1 MDWNNPEEV
10 RAYHRRYYH
19 EKRRQPMIDYLG
31 GECVRCGSTSD
42 LQFDHRIPS
51 EKSFDIRANMTLSN
65 PLVRE
70 ELDKCQLLCRDCH
83 RSKTG
88 EENSGYTH
96 GTIYAWMKVKCKCD
110 TCTQAKRVWNEDRNA
125 KRRKVGGYGPRGG
138 VAER

>member
-1 MDWNNPEEV
+1 
-10 RAYHRRYYH
+10 
-19 EKRRQPMIDYLG
+19 
-31 GECVRCGSTSD
+31 
-42 LQFDHRIPS
+42 
-51 EKSFDIRANMTLSN
+51 MTLSN

-83 RSKTG
+83 QLKTG
-88 EENSGYTH
+88 KENSGYTH

-110 TCTQAKRVWNEDRNA
+110 TCTQAKKAWNEDRNA